1 MYNCICGYEHC
12 SPIKNRGDFSK
23 MPQKYQDVP
32 QIVRDFLMY
41 IQVVRGES
49 KVTGE
54 DYYFDLR
61 TFFRFMKMYKNDLR
75 DVEFEKIDITD
86 IDADFIRGITL
97 SDVYEFLFY
106 LENERN
112 NSARSRSRRI
122 SCLRTF
128 FKYLTNKVGLLTE
141 NPLEELDSPSLPK
154 SLPKYLNLEDS
165 IKLLESVEGA
175 NKERDYAI
183 LTIFLNCG
191 LRLSELVGLDLSDI
205 HDDFIIVTGKGN
217 KQRSI
222 YLNDACRSA
231 IDDYLKV
238 RGAAGIKDK
247 DALFISRNRNRISPK
262 TVQWLVKKHL
272 GNAGLSD
279 QHLSTHKLRH
289 TAATLM
295 HRHGNVDIR
304 VLQEILGH
312 ENLGTT
318 QIYTH
323 VDSDQVKSASLA
335 NPLSGIKKDDT

>member
-1 MYNCICGYEHC
+1 MI
-12 SPIKNRGDFSK
+12 IL
-23 MPQKYQDVP
+23 QKYNDVP
-32 QIVRDFLMY
+32 PIVRDFLMY
-41 IQVVRGES
+41 IQIVRGES

-61 TFFRFMKMYKNDLR
+61 TFFKYMKMQKQNITDLP
-75 DVEFEKIDITD
+75 FEKIDITD
-86 IDADFIRGITL
+86 IDVDFVRCITL
-97 SDVYEFLFY
+97 SDIYEFLFY
-106 LENERN
+106 LENVRK

-128 FKYLTNKVGLLTE
+128 FKYLTNKANLLTV
-141 NPLEELDSPSLPK
+141 NPIEELDSPSLPK
-154 SLPKYLNLEDS
+154 SLPRYLNLEDS
-165 IKLLESVEGA
+165 VKLLESVDGP
-175 NKERDYAI
+175 NKLRDFAI

-191 LRLSELVGLDLSDI
+191 LRLSELVGLNLSDI
-205 HDDFIIVTGKGN
+205 KGEFITVNGKGN

-222 YLNDACRSA
+222 FLNDACRSA
-231 IDDYLKV
+231 IDAYLTI
-238 RGAAGIKDK
+238 RPKDGLK
-247 DALFISRNRNRISPK
+247 DRDALFISRNRQRISPK

-272 GNAGLSD
+272 SAAGLSD
-279 QHLSTHKLRH
+279 QRLSTHKLRH

-323 VDSDQVKSASLA
+323 IDSDQVRAAAES
-335 NPLSGIKKDDT
+335 NPLSSFKNSSNQE

>member
-1 MYNCICGYEHC
+1 M
-12 SPIKNRGDFSK
+12 
-23 MPQKYQDVP
+23 QKYNDVP
-32 QIVRDFLMY
+32 QIVKDFLMY

-61 TFFRFMKMYKNDLR
+61 TFFKYMKMRKFSISDTP
-75 DVEFEKIDITD
+75 FEKINITD
-86 IDADFIRGITL
+86 IDIEFIRNITL
-97 SDVYEFLFY
+97 SDIYEFLFY
-106 LENERN
+106 LENVRK

-128 FKYLTNKVGLLTE
+128 FKYLTNKANLLTD
-141 NPLEELDSPSLPK
+141 NPIEELDSPSLPK
-154 SLPKYLNLEDS
+154 SLPRYLNLNDS
-165 IKLLESVEGA
+165 IKLLESVDGP
-175 NKERDYAI
+175 NKQRDFAI

-191 LRLSELVGLDLSDI
+191 LRLSELVNLNLSDI
-205 HDDFIIVTGKGN
+205 SGDFITVNGKGN

-222 YLNDACRSA
+222 FLNIACKNA
-231 IDDYLKV
+231 IEDYLKI
-238 RGAAGIKDK
+238 RPNDGLKDR
-247 DALFISRNRNRISPK
+247 DALFVSRNKTRISPK

-272 GNAGLSD
+272 NTAGLSN
-279 QHLSTHKLRH
+279 QNLSTHKLRH

-323 VDSDQVKSASLA
+323 VDNDQVRNAAES
-335 NPLSGIKKDDT
+335 NPLSSFRNKERQDT

>member
-1 MYNCICGYEHC
+1 MQSY
-12 SPIKNRGDFSK
+12 S
-23 MPQKYQDVP
+23 DVP
-32 QIVRDFLMY
+32 QIVKDFLMY

-61 TFFRFMKMYKNDLR
+61 TFFKYMKMKKSGINDIP
-75 DVEFEKIDITD
+75 FEQIEIIDID
-86 IDADFIRGITL
+86 IEFIRTITL
-97 SDVYEFLFY
+97 SDIYEFLFF
-106 LENERN
+106 LENVRK

-128 FKYLTNKVGLLTE
+128 FKYLTNKANLLTD
-141 NPLEELDSPSLPK
+141 NPIEELDSPSLPK

-165 IKLLESVEGA
+165 VALLESVEGA
-175 NKERDYAI
+175 NKQRDFAI

-191 LRLSELVGLDLSDI
+191 LRLSELVNLNLSDVKGE
-205 HDDFIIVTGKGN
+205 FITVNGKGN

-222 YLNDACRSA
+222 FLNEACRDA
-231 IDDYLKV
+231 IDDYLKI
-238 RGAAGIKDK
+238 RPRDGLKDR
-247 DALFISRNRNRISPK
+247 DALFISRNRSRISPK

-272 GNAGLSD
+272 NAAGLSD
-279 QHLSTHKLRH
+279 QNLSTHKLRH

-323 VDSDQVKSASLA
+323 VDNQQVRSAAES
-335 NPLSGIKKDDT
+335 NPLSSFKKKNVQNNDQ

>member
-1 MYNCICGYEHC
+1 MQNYT
-12 SPIKNRGDFSK
+12 
-23 MPQKYQDVP
+23 DVP

-41 IQVVRGES
+41 IQIVRGES

-61 TFFRFMKMYKNDLR
+61 TFFKYMKMRKQNITDIP
-75 DVEFEKIDITD
+75 FEKIDTTD
-86 IDADFIRGITL
+86 IDIAFVRSITL
-97 SDVYEFLFY
+97 SDIYEFLFY
-106 LENERN
+106 LENVRK

-128 FKYLTNKVGLLTE
+128 FKYLTNKANVLSD
-141 NPLEELDSPSLPK
+141 NPIEELDSPSLPK
-154 SLPKYLNLEDS
+154 SLPRYLNLEDS
-165 IKLLESVEGA
+165 VKLLESVDGP
-175 NKERDYAI
+175 NKLRDFAI

-191 LRLSELVGLDLSDI
+191 LRLSELVGLNLSDI
-205 HDDFIIVTGKGN
+205 KGEFITVNGKGN

-222 YLNDACRSA
+222 YLNDACRTSIQA
-231 IDDYLKV
+231 YLNV
-238 RGAAGIKDK
+238 RPKDGLK
-247 DALFISRNRNRISPK
+247 DRDALFISRNRQRISPK

-272 GNAGLSD
+272 SAAGLAD
-279 QHLSTHKLRH
+279 QRLSTHKLRH

-323 VDSDQVKSASLA
+323 IDSDQVRAAAES
-335 NPLSGIKKDDT
+335 NPLSSFKGSSKE

>member
-1 MYNCICGYEHC
+1 M
-12 SPIKNRGDFSK
+12 
-23 MPQKYQDVP
+23 QKYDDIP

-49 KVTGE
+49 KITGE

-61 TFFRFMKMYKNDLR
+61 TFFKFMKMRKLNISDTP
-75 DVEFEKIDITD
+75 FEKIDITD
-86 IDADFIRGITL
+86 IDINFIRAITL
-97 SDVYEFLFY
+97 SDIYEFLFY
-106 LENERN
+106 LENVRK

-128 FKYLTNKVGLLTE
+128 FKYLTNKANLLTD
-141 NPLEELDSPSLPK
+141 NPIEELDSPSLPK
-154 SLPKYLNLEDS
+154 SLPRYLNLNDS
-165 IKLLESVEGA
+165 VKLLESVDGP
-175 NKERDYAI
+175 NKQRDFAI

-191 LRLSELVGLDLSDI
+191 LRLSELVNLNLSDVSG
-205 HDDFIIVTGKGN
+205 DFITVNGKGN

-222 YLNDACRSA
+222 FLNAACKNA
-231 IDDYLKV
+231 IDDYLKI
-238 RGAAGIKDK
+238 RPKDGLK
-247 DALFISRNRNRISPK
+247 ERDALFVSRNRTRISPK

-272 GNAGLSD
+272 NTAGLSD
-279 QHLSTHKLRH
+279 QKLSTHKLRH

-323 VDSDQVKSASLA
+323 VDNDQVRSAAES
-335 NPLSGIKKDDT
+335 NPLSSFKMKNDN

>member
-1 MYNCICGYEHC
+1 MQNYG
-12 SPIKNRGDFSK
+12 
-23 MPQKYQDVP
+23 DVP

-61 TFFRFMKMYKNDLR
+61 TFFKYMKIKKCGVA
-75 DVEFEKIDITD
+75 DVPFEQIDIID
-86 IDADFIRGITL
+86 IDIDFIRKITL
-97 SDVYEFLFY
+97 SDIYEFLFF
-106 LENERN
+106 LENVRK

-128 FKYLTNKVGLLTE
+128 FKYLTNKANLLTD
-141 NPLEELDSPSLPK
+141 NPIEELDSPSLPK
-154 SLPKYLNLEDS
+154 SLPRYLNLEDS
-165 IKLLESVEGA
+165 VKLLESVEGP
-175 NKERDYAI
+175 NKQRDFAI

-191 LRLSELVGLDLSDI
+191 LRLSELVNLNLSDVKGE
-205 HDDFIIVTGKGN
+205 FITVNGKGN

-222 YLNDACRSA
+222 FLNDACRDA
-231 IDDYLKV
+231 IEDYLKI
-238 RGAAGIKDK
+238 RPRDGLRDR
-247 DALFISRNRNRISPK
+247 DALFVSRNRARISPK

-272 GNAGLSD
+272 NAAGLSD
-279 QHLSTHKLRH
+279 QKLSTHKLRH

-323 VDSDQVKSASLA
+323 VDNDQVRAAAES
-335 NPLSGIKKDDT
+335 NPLSSFKKKETDDESQNNDV

>member
-1 MYNCICGYEHC
+1 M
-12 SPIKNRGDFSK
+12 
-23 MPQKYQDVP
+23 QKYDDIP
-32 QIVRDFLMY
+32 QVVRDFLMY

-49 KVTGE
+49 KITSE

-61 TFFRFMKMYKNDLR
+61 TFFKFMKMRKFNISDTP
-75 DVEFEKIDITD
+75 FEKIDITD
-86 IDADFIRGITL
+86 IDINFIRMITL
-97 SDVYEFLFY
+97 SDIYEFLFY
-106 LENERN
+106 LENVRK

-128 FKYLTNKVGLLTE
+128 FKYLTNKANLITD
-141 NPLEELDSPSLPK
+141 NPIEELDSPSLPK
-154 SLPKYLNLEDS
+154 SLPRYLNLNDS
-165 IKLLESVEGA
+165 IKLLESVDGP
-175 NKERDYAI
+175 NKQRDFAI

-191 LRLSELVGLDLSDI
+191 LRLSELVNLNLSDVSG
-205 HDDFIIVTGKGN
+205 DFITVNGKGN

-222 YLNDACRSA
+222 FLNAACKNA
-231 IDDYLKV
+231 IDDYLKI
-238 RGAAGIKDK
+238 RPKDGLK
-247 DALFISRNRNRISPK
+247 ERDALFVSRNRTRISPK

-272 GNAGLSD
+272 NTAGLSD
-279 QHLSTHKLRH
+279 QKLSTHKLRH

-323 VDSDQVKSASLA
+323 VDNDQVRSAAES
-335 NPLSGIKKDDT
+335 NPLSSFKMKNDN

>member
-1 MYNCICGYEHC
+1 M
-12 SPIKNRGDFSK
+12 
-23 MPQKYQDVP
+23 QKYDDIP

-49 KVTGE
+49 KITGE

-61 TFFRFMKMYKNDLR
+61 TFFKFMKMRKLNISDTS
-75 DVEFEKIDITD
+75 FEKIDITD
-86 IDADFIRGITL
+86 IDINFIQTITL
-97 SDVYEFLFY
+97 SDIYEFLFY
-106 LENERN
+106 LENVRK

-128 FKYLTNKVGLLTE
+128 FKYLTNKANLLTD
-141 NPLEELDSPSLPK
+141 NPIEELDSPSLPK
-154 SLPKYLNLEDS
+154 SLPRYLNLNDS
-165 IKLLESVEGA
+165 VKLLESVDGP
-175 NKERDYAI
+175 NKQRDFAI

-191 LRLSELVGLDLSDI
+191 LRLSELVNLNLSDVSG
-205 HDDFIIVTGKGN
+205 DFITVNGKGN

-222 YLNDACRSA
+222 FLNAACKNA
-231 IDDYLKV
+231 IEDYLKV
-238 RGAAGIKDK
+238 RPKDGLK
-247 DALFISRNRNRISPK
+247 DRDALFVSRNRTRISPK

-272 GNAGLSD
+272 NTAGLSD
-279 QHLSTHKLRH
+279 QNLSTHKLRH

-323 VDSDQVKSASLA
+323 VDNDQVRSAAES
-335 NPLSGIKKDDT
+335 NPLSSFKIKKDN

>member
-1 MYNCICGYEHC
+1 M
-12 SPIKNRGDFSK
+12 
-23 MPQKYQDVP
+23 QKYDDVP

-54 DYYFDLR
+54 DYYYDLR
-61 TFFRFMKMYKNDLR
+61 TFFKYMKMKKCNIM
-75 DVEFEKIDITD
+75 EIPFEQIDIID
-86 IDADFIRGITL
+86 IDIEFIRGITL
-97 SDVYEFLFY
+97 SDIYEFLFY
-106 LENERN
+106 LENVRK

-128 FKYLTNKVGLLTE
+128 FKYLTNKANLLKD
-141 NPLEELDSPSLPK
+141 NPIEELDSPSLPK
-154 SLPKYLNLEDS
+154 SLPRYLNLEDS
-165 IKLLESVEGA
+165 LRLLESVDGP
-175 NKERDYAI
+175 NKQRDFAI

-191 LRLSELVGLDLSDI
+191 LRLSELVNLNLADI
-205 HDDFIIVTGKGN
+205 KGDFIIVNGKGN

-222 YLNDACRSA
+222 FLNDACRYA
-231 IDDYLKV
+231 IDDYLKI
-238 RGAAGIKDK
+238 RPRDGLQDRE
-247 DALFISRNRNRISPK
+247 ALFISRNRARISPK

-272 GNAGLSD
+272 SAAGLSD
-279 QHLSTHKLRH
+279 QKLSTHKLRH

-323 VDSDQVKSASLA
+323 VDNEQVRSAAES
-335 NPLSGIKKDDT
+335 NPLSTFKKQDVKKDKI

>member
-1 MYNCICGYEHC
+1 M
-12 SPIKNRGDFSK
+12 
-23 MPQKYQDVP
+23 QKYNDVP

-61 TFFRFMKMYKNDLR
+61 TFFKYMKMRKCSID
-75 DVEFEKIDITD
+75 DTPFEKIDITD
-86 IDADFIRGITL
+86 IDIDFIRSITL
-97 SDVYEFLFY
+97 SDIYEFLFF
-106 LENERN
+106 LENVRK

-128 FKYLTNKVGLLTE
+128 FKYLTNKANLLTD
-141 NPLEELDSPSLPK
+141 NPIEELDSPSLPK
-154 SLPKYLNLEDS
+154 SLPRYLNLDDS
-165 IKLLESVEGA
+165 VKLLESVDGP
-175 NKERDYAI
+175 NKQRDFAI

-191 LRLSELVGLDLSDI
+191 LRLSELVNLNLSDVKG
-205 HDDFIIVTGKGN
+205 DFITVNGKGN

-222 YLNDACRSA
+222 FLNDACKSS
-231 IDDYLKV
+231 IEDYLKI
-238 RGAAGIKDK
+238 RPRDGLKDR
-247 DALFISRNRNRISPK
+247 DALFISRNRARISPK

-272 GNAGLSD
+272 QAAGLSD
-279 QHLSTHKLRH
+279 QKLSTHKLRH

-323 VDSDQVKSASLA
+323 VDNDQVRSAAES
-335 NPLSGIKKDDT
+335 NPLSSFKKKDTTENDLR